1 MAKAET
7 RSMRVSASGA
17 TGVEGLE
24 GSETVLGASSLEAAA
39 TLTTSHLDNL
49 QLTVERVYLGCDIE
63 DAGVGFVIASELGCQ
78 ASIIRTV
85 GQVHS
90 LVIRR

>member
-1 MAKAET
+1 M
-7 RSMRVSASGA
+7 
-17 TGVEGLE
+17 GLE
-24 GSETVLGASSLEAAA
+24 GSETVLGASSLKVAA
-39 TLTTSHLDNL
+39 TLTTSRLDNL
-49 QLTVERVYLGCDIE
+49 QLTVERVTVYLGCDIE

-78 ASIIRTV
+78 ASIIHTA

>member
-1 MAKAET
+1 
-7 RSMRVSASGA
+7 MRVSTSGA